1 MAGLF
6 GNIGEFFTG
15 GQQDAAQQTQNQ
27 LIGNAQQ
34 QANVNLNQANQLNN
48 QIARQGNQAYGY
60 GQQGVQQSFGN
71 NAADY
76 LKRMNQ
82 AAQGQASQQA
92 GQATTQGLSNA
103 LKGARGAGL
112 NRGQAALAA
121 AQQGGNM
128 YAQNYQQGLGQ
139 QQAAYGQG
147 ANQFAQQQQLGAGM
161 RQNAAGQLGQ
171 IGLGSQQ
178 AAFGGAQDA
187 VSNAANSA
195 SIGGM
200 LFGNALQAGSKALSD
215 ENQKTNIESVLG
227 KLKGGSPLDSVLAK
241 IRPVSFNYKEGSGE
255 NPQTDR
261 VGILAQ
267 DLEQTPFAGNVT
279 ETPRGKEIDTNQQT
293 LGNLELIVELG
304 NRLKALEERL
314 K

>member
-1 MAGLF
+1 MPGLL

-15 GQQDAAQQTQNQ
+15 GQQAAAE
-27 LIGNAQQ
+27 AQQ
-34 QANVNLNQANQLNN
+34 QALTQQATQQANANLGAAQALNQQVG
-48 QIARQGNQAYGY
+48 RQGGQAYGY
-60 GQQGVQQSFGN
+60 GTQGVQQSYGT

-82 AAQGQASQQA
+82 AAQGQAGQQA
-92 GQATTQGLSNA
+92 QQATTAGLSTA
-103 LKGARGAGL
+103 LKGARAAGL
-112 NRGQAALAA
+112 NKGQAALAA

-128 YAQNYQQGLGQ
+128 FAQNYQQGLGQ

-147 ANQFAQQQQLGAGM
+147 AAQFGQQQQMGAGM
-161 RQNAAGQLGQ
+161 QQNAAAQMGQLG
-171 IGLGSQQ
+171 LGTQ
-178 AAFGGAQDA
+178 ANAFGGAGA
-187 VSNAANSA
+187 GVANAQAAS
-195 SIGGM
+195 SIGGA

-215 ENQKTNIESVLG
+215 ENQKTNIEGVLG

-279 ETPRGKEIDTNQQT
+279 ETPRGKEIDTGQQT